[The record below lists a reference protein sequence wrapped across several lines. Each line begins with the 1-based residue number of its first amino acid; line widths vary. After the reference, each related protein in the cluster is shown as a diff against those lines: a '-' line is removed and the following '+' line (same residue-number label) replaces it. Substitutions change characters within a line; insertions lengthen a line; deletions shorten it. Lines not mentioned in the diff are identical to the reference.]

1 MNPLEQVNSYLQ
13 MLERRLRWGAV
24 ARGAAVLAV
33 AALLATVLL
42 VLYTNAYAFSDSS
55 LRIARVLLAVSLAL
69 AAGFGLILPI
79 MSLNQRR
86 AARRAE
92 SAVPEFDARLLTF
105 AEKKSTDDPFLELLA
120 ADTME
125 VAHTAD
131 PGRIVSPK
139 LMFGSASAAAFA
151 SLGLI
156 WLILAGPGFFGH
168 GASLLWAGAP
178 REGMRAGY
186 YDIVVTPGTRSVRK
200 KSDQMVSAQL
210 VGFDARTA
218 TMFAKFAGTSKWEPA
233 PMMPQPSGAGFE
245 FLFAG
250 LPDSVEYYVESN
262 GVRSKTYKLT
272 AIDLP
277 GIKKHRVTYTYPK
290 WAGLKDFTE
299 DPGGDL
305 RAIEGSDATVAIETD
320 KPLAQA
326 ALVLDNGTRIDMKK
340 TEGNWLTATV
350 PIRTDGMYHVV
361 GIEKGEDI
369 RLSEDY
375 FIEAQKEQPPKV
387 SISRPGRDFKVNPI
401 EEVTVRVEAQ
411 DDFAL
416 QDVVLAYSVNGGP
429 EKTVSMLKNKERR
442 PRTAKPSSRSKT
454 SRCSR
459 ET

>member
-1 MNPLEQVNSYLQ
+1 MLESVQLLVVRAGRIACGRGCRVDFCRPIFERAAIGADCSQAGSVRRKPVNPLEQVNSYLQ

-120 ADTME
+120 ADTMQ

-131 PGRIVSPK
+131 PGRIVSPR

-186 YDIVVTPGTRSVRK
+186 YDIVVTP
-200 KSDQMVSAQL
+200 
-210 VGFDARTA
+210 
-218 TMFAKFAGTSKWEPA
+218 
-233 PMMPQPSGAGFE
+233 
-245 FLFAG
+245 
-250 LPDSVEYYVESN
+250 
-262 GVRSKTYKLT
+262 
-272 AIDLP
+272 
-277 GIKKHRVTYTYPK
+277 
-290 WAGLKDFTE
+290 
-299 DPGGDL
+299 
-305 RAIEGSDATVAIETD
+305 
-320 KPLAQA
+320 
-326 ALVLDNGTRIDMKK
+326 
-340 TEGNWLTATV
+340 
-350 PIRTDGMYHVV
+350 
-361 GIEKGEDI
+361 
-369 RLSEDY
+369 
-375 FIEAQKEQPPKV
+375 
-387 SISRPGRDFKVNPI
+387 
-401 EEVTVRVEAQ
+401 
-411 DDFAL
+411 
-416 QDVVLAYSVNGGP
+416 
-429 EKTVSMLKNKERR
+429 
-442 PRTAKPSSRSKT
+442 
-454 SRCSR
+454 
-459 ET
+459 